1 MGKSRNKKK
10 KSTNA
15 NAQTAGAGFLD
26 VDPARV
32 RFQYSKIRPYFSGC
46 GRSVLDTLESIR
58 RGELK
63 PEDLPPIQVIVGPD
77 ENDGLGPW
85 YFSLNNRRL
94 YVLKRCREEGL
105 LKNDK
110 ILVRVREAKSAK
122 EAERYSL
129 KNCAVEAKFMRES
142 APNSNDLGTNMKS
155 IDGIEND
162 LGNIHIEESNVI
174 ETVDSNNENEIGD
187 MVNVETEHNDEKES
201 DDSSVDSEEVQASR
215 QPYKNPF
222 SLGDDSS
229 DSDSDS
235 D

>member
-15 NAQTAGAGFLD
+15 NAQTSGAGFLD

-58 RGELK
+58 HGELK
-63 PEDLPPIQVIVGPD
+63 PEDLPPIQVIIGPD

-110 ILVRVREAKSAK
+110 IRVRVREAKSAK

-142 APNSNDLGTNMKS
+142 APNSNDLGTNIYNGLDKM
-155 IDGIEND
+155 
-162 LGNIHIEESNVI
+162 HIEESNLMSLI
-174 ETVDSNNENEIGD
+174 ETADSNVENKMGD
-187 MVNVETEHNDEKES
+187 MNNVETEHNDEKES
-201 DDSSVDSEEVQASR
+201 DDSSVDSEEVQASQ
-215 QPYKNPF
+215 QPYINPF

-229 DSDSDS
+229 DSDSES